1 MSEKKILYE
10 DGTAY
15 EKMVGVWNKLLGTK
29 FIEWLNHA
37 SGQSWIDIG
46 CGTGAFTAQIAK
58 LCTPS
63 KLLGIDP
70 SKAQIE
76 FTRKRYTAKPATF
89 QIEDATALSSES
101 SYFDV
106 ATMALA
112 LFFVPHP
119 FLGVVEMKRVVRPS
133 GMIAAYVWDV
143 PGGGLPHE

>member
-63 KLLGIDP
+63 KLLGID
-70 SKAQIE
+70 SLKAQIE
-76 FTRKRYTAKPATF
+76 FTRKRYAAKRATF

-119 FLGVVEMKRVVRPS
+119 FLEVVEMKRVVRPS

>member
-1 MSEKKILYE
+1 M
-10 DGTAY
+10 
-15 EKMVGVWNKLLGTK
+15 
-29 FIEWLNHA
+29 
-37 SGQSWIDIG
+37 
-46 CGTGAFTAQIAK
+46 
-58 LCTPS
+58 
-63 KLLGIDP
+63 GIDP
-70 SKAQIE
+70 LKAQIE
-76 FTRKRYTAKPATF
+76 FTCKRYTAKPATF

-119 FLGVVEMKRVVRPS
+119 FLGVVEMKRVVGPG

>member
-1 MSEKKILYE
+1 M
-10 DGTAY
+10 
-15 EKMVGVWNKLLGTK
+15 
-29 FIEWLNHA
+29 
-37 SGQSWIDIG
+37 
-46 CGTGAFTAQIAK
+46 
-58 LCTPS
+58 
-63 KLLGIDP
+63 GIDP
-70 SKAQIE
+70 LKAQIE

-106 ATMALA
+106 AKMALA

-119 FLGVVEMKRVVRPS
+119 FLGVVEMKRVVRPG

>member
-1 MSEKKILYE
+1 MSEKKIVYE

-15 EKMVGVWNKLLGTK
+15 EKMMAVWSKLLGTK

-46 CGTGAFTAQIAK
+46 CVTGAVATQIAK
-58 LCTPS
+58 LCNPS
-63 KLLGIDP
+63 KLLNIDP

-76 FTRKRYTAKPATF
+76 FARNRYMAKPATF

-101 SYFDV
+101 SYFDL

-119 FLGVVEMKRVVRPS
+119 FLGVVEMKRVVRPG